1 MRGRFVEFGVLS
13 LLLGAAAGLLSSCSD
28 SGPGSEEGPGAG
40 SKPLVL
46 TTNYPVTYFAQRI
59 GGKHVDLRFPAP
71 PEGDP
76 AFWQPKADDVAMFQ
90 SAALVLLNGA
100 TYEKWLDRVS
110 LPGHLLADTSAGFA
124 TEFIQVQDA
133 VTHSHGKEGAHA
145 HSGTA
150 FTTWLDL
157 RQAQQQAEAIRAA
170 LLRLVPAAEAELNQR
185 AAALQADL
193 EKLDADLRAVAKAI
207 GDRPLVASHP
217 VYQYFAR
224 RYQLRIEPV
233 LWEPEVVPDE
243 TALDTLKGL
252 LAQHPAQWMIW
263 EGEPAAASVAK
274 LAALGIKSVV
284 FDPCGNRP
292 ESGDWLSVMRQ
303 NVANLQSVR

>member
-1 MRGRFVEFGVLS
+1 MYGRFLEFGALS
-13 LLLGAAAGLLSSCSD
+13 LLLGAAAGVVSSCSD
-28 SGPGSEEGPGAG
+28 PGPAPDEEPGAG

-76 AFWQPKADDVAMFQ
+76 AFWQPRAEEVAVFQ

-100 TYEKWLDRVS
+100 SYEKWLDRVS
-110 LPGHLLADTSAGFA
+110 LPRHLLADTSAGFA
-124 TEFIQVQDA
+124 SEFIQVQDA
-133 VTHSHGKEGAHA
+133 VTHNHGKEGAHA

-170 LLRLVPAAEAELNQR
+170 LVRLVPAAEADLNQR
-185 AAALQADL
+185 ASALKSDL
-193 EKLDADLRAVAKAI
+193 EKLDADLREVAKAI

-243 TALDTLKGL
+243 AALDALKGL

-303 NVANLQSVR
+303 NVANLQSVQ